1 MAENTRM
8 NRYQREKPKTKKNMK
23 SVPAKK
29 KSVSKKKPKSNK
41 KITKKKVSSTK
52 ITKPIQ
58 KKKVKIRYRRVLVAL
73 VLILIISFSVFVV
86 CNAPIT
92 NLYVYGNTYYKD
104 QTILEL
110 AEIDHY
116 PANVTVI
123 PSLIEKNLEK
133 EELIKEAKV
142 KKRGRS
148 ISITI
153 IENTPLFYYSS
164 RAKTV
169 LLDGTE
175 SQNQYP
181 SPILI
186 NYIPDTQYEDFL
198 MAMKNVEREVL
209 ERISEIKYDPDE
221 VDDGRFL
228 LSMRDGNYVYLTLSK
243 FNAINSYINII
254 REFPGQK
261 GILYLNA
268 GNSFEVLEK

>member
-1 MAENTRM
+1 MAERTRM
-8 NRYQREKPKTKKNMK
+8 NRYDKN
-23 SVPAKK
+23 VKK
-29 KSVSKKKPKSNK
+29 KKKGTIPKSKTVKKQVKKTPVKKQPKKTAQKAKVKKP
-41 KITKKKVSSTK
+41 V
-52 ITKPIQ
+52 Q

-73 VLILIISFSVFVV
+73 VIFMIFGFSLFLV

-110 AEIDHY
+110 AGLANY
-116 PANVTVI
+116 PANITVM

-142 KKRGRS
+142 KKWGRS
-148 ISITI
+148 VSITI
-153 IENTPLFYYSS
+153 TENVPLFYYNSMN
-164 RAKTV
+164 RTV

-175 SQNQYP
+175 STIQY
-181 SPILI
+181 SAPILI
-186 NYIPDTQYEDFL
+186 NYVPDTQYESFL
-198 MAMKNVEREVL
+198 KAMQEVDLDVL

-228 LSMRDGNYVYLTLSK
+228 LSMRDGNYVYLTLSR
-243 FNAINSYINII
+243 FDAINSYINII

>member
-1 MAENTRM
+1 MAERTRM
-8 NRYQREKPKTKKNMK
+8 NRYDKN
-23 SVPAKK
+23 VKK
-29 KSVSKKKPKSNK
+29 KKQGTVPKAKTVKKQVKKIPVKKQPKRSTPKVAEKKP
-41 KITKKKVSSTK
+41 V
-52 ITKPIQ
+52 Q
-58 KKKVKIRYRRVLVAL
+58 KKKVKIRYRRVLVAFAIFMIFAL
-73 VLILIISFSVFVV
+73 SFFLV

-110 AEIDHY
+110 AGVANY
-116 PANVTVI
+116 PANITVM

-142 KKRGRS
+142 KKWGRS
-148 ISITI
+148 VSITI
-153 IENTPLFYYSS
+153 TENVPLFYYSS
-164 RAKTV
+164 MNRTI

-175 SQNQYP
+175 STVQY
-181 SPILI
+181 SAPILI
-186 NYIPDTQYEDFL
+186 NYVPDTQYESFL
-198 MAMKNVEREVL
+198 KAMQEVDRDVL

-228 LSMRDGNYVYLTLSK
+228 LSMRDGNYVYLTLSR
-243 FNAINSYINII
+243 FDAINSYINII